1 MESEKELKL
10 EDDTWSFDSIEK
22 YALASFNK

>member
-10 EDDTWSFDSIEK
+10 EDDTSSFDSIEK
-22 YALASFNK
+22 YALASFDK